1 MYTNVLSPS
10 PWTLPSHASMFTG
23 LSCSAHGL
31 DWLHLTL
38 APRFPTLA
46 EQLAAHEYQTVGLS
60 SNGIINQGT
69 GLLRGFQTS
78 WALSSGSQIEPYA
91 PSMHSQLAHWFK
103 ERYNPSRPFFLFMN
117 YIEAHE
123 PYAPPRES
131 LRFASLDAW
140 KQWKSTNQT
149 QRMQDSMLAGAELLS
164 SKDVAELESLYDDE
178 VAYVD
183 GKIGEVLTF
192 LKSNGLDEN
201 TLVVITSDH
210 GEHFGEHGLMS
221 HQYSVYEPL
230 VRVPLLV
237 RHPARFKAGR
247 EERMVQSHDIYP
259 TILELAGIGWKPLP
273 GQTCQS
279 LLQPASGVRFGIS
292 EYLEPMMGAVQ
303 KACVEHL
310 ELDCTHFNRRLRV
323 IQRDNLKLICFSEFH
338 SGLNQTFELYDL
350 ANDPTE
356 SRNLADQ
363 KLDVTRELTAA
374 LDAWTRSFEPYAAN
388 SAPRATQPPS
398 TSPNQFK
405 AMRGLGY
412 GQ

>member
-1 MYTNVLSPS
+1 
-10 PWTLPSHASMFTG
+10 
-23 LSCSAHGL
+23 
-31 DWLHLTL
+31 
-38 APRFPTLA
+38 
-46 EQLAAHEYQTVGLS
+46 
-60 SNGIINQGT
+60 
-69 GLLRGFQTS
+69 
-78 WALSSGSQIEPYA
+78 
-91 PSMHSQLAHWFK
+91 MHSQLAHWFK

-140 KQWKSTNQT
+140 NRWHSADQT

-237 RHPARFKAGR
+237 RFPARFSAGR
-247 EERMVQSHDIYP
+247 EERMVQSHDVYP

-279 LLQPASGVRFGIS
+279 LLRPASGVRFGIS

-303 KACVEHL
+303 KACVEHP
-310 ELDCTHFNRRLRV
+310 EVDCTHFNRRLRV

-350 ANDPTE
+350 ANDPMET
-356 SRNLADQ
+356 RNLTAQ
-363 KLDVTRELTAA
+363 KPDATRELAAA
-374 LDAWTRSFEPYAAN
+374 LDAWMRSFEPYAAR
-388 SAPRATQPPS
+388 STPRAAPAQPA
-398 TSPNQFK
+398 SPDQVK

-412 GQ
+412 IP

>member
-1 MYTNVLSPS
+1 M
-10 PWTLPSHASMFTG
+10 
-23 LSCSAHGL
+23 
-31 DWLHLTL
+31 
-38 APRFPTLA
+38 
-46 EQLAAHEYQTVGLS
+46 
-60 SNGIINQGT
+60 
-69 GLLRGFQTS
+69 
-78 WALSSGSQIEPYA
+78 
-91 PSMHSQLAHWFK
+91 
-103 ERYNPSRPFFLFMN
+103 
-117 YIEAHE
+117 
-123 PYAPPRES
+123 
-131 LRFASLDAW
+131 
-140 KQWKSTNQT
+140 
-149 QRMQDSMLAGAELLS
+149 
-164 SKDVAELESLYDDE
+164 
-178 VAYVD
+178 
-183 GKIGEVLTF
+183 
-192 LKSNGLDEN
+192 
-201 TLVVITSDH
+201 VITSDH

-237 RHPARFKAGR
+237 RFPARFSAGR
-247 EERMVQSHDIYP
+247 EERMVQSHDVYP